1 MTWMLTSQGHE
12 VCLVGAKAADAVFEL
27 ADVAH
32 ALALINRF
40 NGHTKRPYSVAEHS
54 LVVAELAALAGET
67 VDVQFACLMHDAH
80 EAYVGDV
87 ISPVKEALARPW
99 ADFEAHV
106 CQLVG
111 RRLGVAGLLRQH
123 RQLVRLFDLQAL
135 ATERRD
141 LMLWEPERHGM
152 WAVLDTP
159 GHKVTPSEDVNL
171 NSPARSQATWQEWRD
186 TFTARA
192 KELAAL
198 VKAQKAVVEPEKA
211 AAPAV
216 VAGGEGGAA

>member
-1 MTWMLTSQGHE
+1 MSWMLTHEGHE
-12 VCLVGAKAADAVFEL
+12 VCLVGPKAAESVFDL

-54 LVVAELAALAGET
+54 LVVAELAALAGEA

-87 ISPVKEALARPW
+87 IHPVKEVLGKPW
-99 ADFEAHV
+99 SDFEAHV

-123 RQLVRLFDLQAL
+123 RQVVRLFDLQAL

-141 LMLWEPERHGM
+141 LKLWEPERHGM
-152 WAVLDTP
+152 WPLLDTP
-159 GHKVTPSEDVNL
+159 GQKVLPSEDINL
-171 NSPARSQATWQEWRD
+171 NSAARAQASWQEWRD
-186 TFTARA
+186 AFMVRA
-192 KELAAL
+192 KSLAAM
-198 VKAQKAVVEPEKA
+198 VKAAREQAKDA
-211 AAPAV
+211 AGV
-216 VAGGEGGAA
+216 EGGAA

>member
-1 MTWMLTSQGHE
+1 MTWMLTKEGHE
-12 VCLVGAKAADAVFEL
+12 VCLVGPKAADSVFEL

-54 LVVAELAALAGET
+54 LVVAELAAQAGEA

-87 ISPVKEALARPW
+87 IAPVKDALARPW

-152 WAVLDTP
+152 WSVLDTP
-159 GHKVTPSEDVNL
+159 GHRVTPSDDVNL
-171 NSPARSQATWQEWRD
+171 NSAARVQAGWQEWRD
-186 TFTARA
+186 AFTARA
-192 KELAAL
+192 KELAAM
-198 VKAQKAVVEPEKA
+198 VKAGREPEKTA
-211 AAPAV
+211 AAAG
-216 VAGGEGGAA
+216 VAGVEGGAA